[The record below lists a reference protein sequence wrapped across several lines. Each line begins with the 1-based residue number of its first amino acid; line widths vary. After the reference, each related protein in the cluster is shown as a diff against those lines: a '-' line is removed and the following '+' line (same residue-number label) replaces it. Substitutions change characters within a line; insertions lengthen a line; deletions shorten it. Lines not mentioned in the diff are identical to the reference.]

1 MEFNCID
8 LKTNVYSEISKDN
21 VFFLYKGGKY
31 QLLIHSDDQ
40 DAELEWEM
48 MGSVNA
54 ASNFLK
60 QFGFVRLDTNIIAN
74 LGKVGGRSK
83 KKLFGKYEA
92 YFSDGSKVTVSRT
105 AYELYLKHLPLIE

>member
-1 MEFNCID
+1 MDFNCVDISSGMYLEIPQENVLY
-8 LKTNVYSEISKDN
+8 LK
-21 VFFLYKGGKY
+21 KGGKY
-31 QLLIHSDDQ
+31 QLLVHSDKSI
-40 DAELEWEM
+40 EMEWEM

-74 LGKVGGRSK
+74 LPQVTGRSK
-83 KKLFGKYEA
+83 QKFFGKFEA

-105 AYELYLKHLPLIE
+105 AYELYLKHLPLM

>member
-1 MEFNCID
+1 MDFNCVD
-8 LKTNVYSEISKDN
+8 MKTNVYSEISKDN

-31 QLLIHSDDQ
+31 QLLVHSDQ
-40 DAELEWEM
+40 GTGLEWEM

-74 LGKVGGRSK
+74 SEKLDGRSK
-83 KKLFGKYEA
+83 EKLFGKYKA
-92 YFSDGSKVTVSRT
+92 YFTDGSSVGVSRT
-105 AYELYLKHLPLIE
+105 AYDLYLKHLPLVE

>member
-1 MEFNCID
+1 MDFNCVD
-8 LKTNVYSEISKDN
+8 LITNHYLEISMDNVY
-21 VFFLYKGGKY
+21 FLYKGGKY
-31 QLLIHSDDQ
+31 QLLVHSDQ
-40 DAELEWEM
+40 DTDSEWEM

-74 LGKVGGRSK
+74 LKKCIGRSK
-83 KKLFGKYEA
+83 RKFFGKFEA

-105 AYELYLKHLPLIE
+105 AYDLYLKHLPLIE